1 MRRSK
6 LYTAVI
12 ISLLVSVSA
21 NAAELFVSL
30 SGNDA
35 NPGTLAAPFRTV
47 DKAASVAAPGDTVSV
62 RAGTYVGRVK
72 IYGSKGTAT
81 ARIVYR
87 AYPGEKV
94 IFDGTGVAS
103 DKAVVTLNDTEYVD
117 FSGFEVQ
124 NAPNIGISLWYA
136 RQTRVMKN
144 IVHDAVRNG
153 IYVGADVLGVVSDI
167 TISGNTVYHT
177 VLENQYRTMGNEG
190 WAGAVVLAYCER
202 AVVTNN
208 RIYENDGEGL
218 IYLRSNHARIA
229 GNEIADN
236 FSVNLYIDNARHVV
250 ADGNLI
256 YATGNARYFR
266 DGKPGAGITVANET
280 NTIMNLSSDNTFTNN
295 VVIGARWGFFYGN
308 FETGGGLRNTKVT
321 NNTFYHSVDE
331 IIRID
336 TDAHS
341 NNVVENNIFDQTG
354 SPAPR
359 YAGTTGTTYRNNLW
373 YGGSAGPAAGTGD
386 VYGDPQFVKPGT
398 FVAAD
403 YRLRAGSPAISAG
416 ANTLSLVS
424 TDHSGSPRALPI
436 DIGAH
441 EAAAVVT
448 GDVNAPSIPTDLR
461 ATVGNTASVTLAW
474 TPATDNVGV
483 TGYVVLRNGAVVA
496 TVGAV
501 TTWTDSNV
509 GERTV
514 YTYQVQALDA
524 AGNRSAPSAAMPVAW
539 ASRAADVD
547 GEAPTAATQLRGS
560 ASATTMIDLDWA
572 AATDN
577 VGVVAYRIYRDGSRV
592 ASITGTRF
600 TDSTVTAGT
609 SYTYHVVAVDE
620 AGNRSTESNAVRVTT
635 KSAGRA
641 RAARH

>member
-6 LYTAVI
+6 VYFAVI
-12 ISLLVSVSA
+12 ISLLLVSVSA

-47 DKAASVAAPGDTVSV
+47 DKAAFVAAPGDIVSV

-72 IYGSKGTAT
+72 IYGSKGTAS

-103 DKAVVTLNDTEYVD
+103 DKAVVSLNDTEYVD
-117 FSGFEVQ
+117 FSGFEVR
-124 NAPNIGISLWYA
+124 NAPHIGIALWYA
-136 RQTRVMKN
+136 RQTRVLN
-144 IVHDAVRNG
+144 NVVHDTVRNG
-153 IYVGADVLGVVSDI
+153 IYVGADTTGVVSDI

-177 VLENQYRTMGNEG
+177 VLENQYHNMSDAG
-190 WAGAVVLAYCER
+190 WAGAVVIAYCER
-202 AVVTNN
+202 AVITRN
-208 RIYENDGEGL
+208 RIYQNDGEGI

-229 GNEIADN
+229 GNEISDS
-236 FSVNLYIDNARHVV
+236 FSANLYIDNARFVV

-256 YATGNARYFR
+256 YSTGNSRYFR
-266 DGKPGAGITVANET
+266 DGKPSPGIGIANET
-280 NTIMNLSSDNTFTNN
+280 NTIMNPSSDNTFTNN
-295 VVIGARWGFFYGN
+295 VVIGTRWGFFYGN
-308 FETGGGLRNTKVT
+308 FETGGGLRNTKVV
-321 NNTFYHSVDE
+321 NNTFYRTVDE

-336 TDAHS
+336 DDAHS

-359 YAGTTGTTYRNNLW
+359 YAGTSGTTYRNNLW
-373 YGGSAGPAAGTGD
+373 YGGSAGPAAGAGD
-386 VYGDPQFVKPGT
+386 VYGDPLFVNRGT

-416 ANTLSLVS
+416 ANTLSLVP
-424 TDHSGSPRALPI
+424 TDHTGSARSLPI

-441 EAAAVVT
+441 ESAVA
-448 GDVNAPSIPTDLR
+448 GDVNAPSVPDGLR
-461 ATVGNTASVTLAW
+461 ATVGGTASVTLVW
-474 TPATDNVGV
+474 TASTDNVGV

-496 TVGAV
+496 TIGAV
-501 TTWTDSNV
+501 TTWTDTNLA
-509 GERTV
+509 ERTI
-514 YTYQVQALDA
+514 YSYQVQAIDA
-524 AGNRSAPSAAMPVAW
+524 AGNRSAASAAMPVAW
-539 ASRAADVD
+539 SSSAADVD
-547 GEAPTAATQLRGS
+547 GEAPTAPVQLRGS
-560 ASATTMIDLDWA
+560 ASSTTIIDLDWA

-577 VGVVAYRIYRDGSRV
+577 VRVVTYRIYRDGSRI
-592 ASITGTRF
+592 ASITGTRY
-600 TDSTVTAGT
+600 TDTTVAAGT

-620 AGNRSTESNAVRVTT
+620 AGNRSVASNSVQVTS